1 MKVGIEPSS
10 NSKTLLS
17 YEGGITDTSISNLL
31 ALAEHK
37 IKQEGLTKSTERR
50 LFKILVETLQ
60 NAYWHLD
67 NSSDQKDDGIK
78 FSLSRDNYLYTVSSG
93 NYVSRTEEGILRT
106 LLDRFNRM
114 SLSELKNYYLRKLS
128 KGQLSPNGGAGL
140 GFVDII
146 RKSGKK
152 ISYSFKPVNK
162 DYSYFSL
169 QVKVSA

>member
-10 NSKTLLS
+10 NSETLLS

-31 ALAEHK
+31 DLAELK

-60 NAYWHLD
+60 NAYLHLD
-67 NSSDQKDDGIK
+67 NSSDQKDDGIR
-78 FSLSRDNYLYTVSSG
+78 FSLSRDNYSYTVSSG
-93 NYVSRTEEGILRT
+93 NYVSRNEEGILRT

-114 SLSELKNYYLRKLS
+114 SLAELKNYYLSKLS
-128 KGQLSPNGGAGL
+128 KGKLNPNGGAGL